1 MTIIPPPRT
10 PIEDE
15 TRRNTFWLAYAIDR
29 QQGAGSGW
37 ALSLDDDDIAQLF
50 PVTME
55 QFESGV
61 SINTAFPPAS

>member
-1 MTIIPPPRT
+1 MSIIPPPRT

-29 QQGAGSGW
+29 QHGAGSGW

-61 SINTAFPPAS
+61 STNTAFLSAN